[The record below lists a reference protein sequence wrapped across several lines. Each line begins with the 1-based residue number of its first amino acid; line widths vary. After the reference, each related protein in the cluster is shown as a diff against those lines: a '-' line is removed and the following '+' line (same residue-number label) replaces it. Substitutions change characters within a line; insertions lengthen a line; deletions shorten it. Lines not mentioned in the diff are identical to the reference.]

1 MAEHNDLG
9 NQGETLAANFLVE
22 KGYKILHRNWVSG
35 KKELDIVA
43 EDGDMLVIVEVKTRS
58 TETWEHPKEA
68 ITNGKIKNIVNAA
81 EAYIF
86 EFDITKETRF
96 DIVSVIPQRDGS
108 FRIEHIED
116 AFLPPAY

>member
-86 EFDITKETRF
+86 EFDIMMETRF

>member
-43 EDGDMLVIVEVKTRS
+43 EDGGMLVIVEVKTRS

-86 EFDITKETRF
+86 EFDIMMETRF